1 MTAPRE
7 TAVQYRRA
15 LRRTAGFVYRRST
28 WLVVV
33 SVCWVVASFPL
44 ITAGM
49 ATLGAF
55 SAIRS
60 LRNGDRPQ
68 WDTVSESLRRH
79 GLNVTVMSF
88 VPMLLAAMTALYA
101 VQYVETGGIQ
111 YFLLSIAGVYLV
123 VLLLL
128 VSLTAVARLSDGD
141 GFVEAVS
148 AGYGWV
154 VRNPLLSAS
163 SALTMAGIVLG
174 GVVSIVGLV
183 IIVPAV
189 VFSLHLEVTD
199 GSTRTV
205 RDTGSPVEDVPFV
218 AGNND

>member
-1 MTAPRE
+1 MTAPRKS
-7 TAVQYRRA
+7 AGRYRRS
-15 LRRTAGFVYRRST
+15 LRRTAGFVYRHST
-28 WLVVV
+28 WLVVI
-33 SVCWVVASFPL
+33 SVCWVLASLPVVTSG
-44 ITAGM
+44 I

-60 LRNGDRPQ
+60 LRNDDRPR

-79 GLNVTVMSF
+79 GFNVTVMSF
-88 VPMLLAAMTALYA
+88 VPMLLAVMTVLYA

-111 YFLLSIAGVYLV
+111 YLLLSISGVYLATF
-123 VLLLL
+123 LLL
-128 VSLTAVARLSDGD
+128 VSLTTVGRLSDGD
-141 GFVEAVS
+141 GFVESVS

-154 VRNPLLSAS
+154 VRNPMLSVS
-163 SALTMAGIVLG
+163 SALTMAGIVLV
-174 GVVSIVGLV
+174 GVVSVVGLV

-199 GSTRTV
+199 DRTPSV
-205 RDTGSPVEDVPFV
+205 RDDSRPVDVTFV

>member
-1 MTAPRE
+1 MTAPRKS
-7 TAVQYRRA
+7 AGRYRRS
-15 LRRTAGFVYRRST
+15 LRRTAGFVYQHST
-28 WLVVV
+28 WLVVI
-33 SVCWVVASFPL
+33 SVCWVVASLPVVTSG
-44 ITAGM
+44 I

-60 LRNGDRPQ
+60 LRNDDRPR

-79 GLNVTVMSF
+79 GFNVTVMSF
-88 VPMLLAAMTALYA
+88 VPMLLAVMTVLYA

-111 YFLLSIAGVYLV
+111 YLLLSIAGVYLV
-123 VLLLL
+123 TFLLL
-128 VSLTAVARLSDGD
+128 VALTTVARLFDGD

-154 VRNPLLSAS
+154 VRNPMLSAAN
-163 SALTMAGIVLG
+163 ALTMAGIVLV
-174 GVVSIVGLV
+174 GVVSVVGLV

-189 VFSLHLEVTD
+189 VFSFHLELTD
-199 GSTRTV
+199 GPTPSV
-205 RDTGSPVEDVPFV
+205 RDDSGTAGVTFA

>member
-7 TAVQYRRA
+7 SAGRYRRS
-15 LRRTAGFVYRRST
+15 LRRTAGFVYRHST
-28 WLVVV
+28 WLVVI
-33 SVCWVVASFPL
+33 SVCWVIASLPVVTSG
-44 ITAGM
+44 I

-60 LRNGDRPQ
+60 LQNDDRPQ
-68 WDTVSESLRRH
+68 WDPVNESLRRY
-79 GLNVTVMSF
+79 GFNVTVMSF
-88 VPMLLAAMTALYA
+88 VPMLLAVMTVLYG

-111 YFLLSIAGVYLV
+111 YLLLSISGVYLV
-123 VLLLL
+123 TFLLL
-128 VSLTAVARLSDGD
+128 VSLTTVARLSDGD

-154 VRNPLLSAS
+154 VRNPMLSAA
-163 SALTMAGIVLG
+163 SALTMAGIVLV
-174 GVVSIVGLV
+174 GVVSVVGLV

-199 GSTRTV
+199 GPTPSV
-205 RDTGSPVEDVPFV
+205 RDDSRTADVTFT
-218 AGNND
+218 AGNKD